1 MKGTAELGIKPIGQL
16 LWTYSLPGV
25 VAMMVNA
32 FYNVLDRIFI
42 GQFSGEAAL
51 AGVTVAFPMMMLTF
65 AVANL
70 VGVGGGA
77 LIAIRFGEKDLKGAS
92 HVLGNVITSNVLIGL
107 LVTVV
112 GLANLSGWLRI
123 FGANEITLPFAHDFM
138 QIILLGT
145 TFQFVSFTLSNTV
158 RTEGFPRLAMASQI
172 TSVLVNLVL
181 ALVFVAGLRWGVRG
195 AAMSTVLGQL
205 CGLGVV
211 LPHYLRKRSILKP
224 ARSDW
229 WLDWKLMSKICSI
242 GASAFLGTLGV
253 SVSMTFL
260 TTSLTRL
267 GGVPAVTS
275 LGAINSLY
283 TLFILPFFG
292 IQQGLQP
299 IIGYNHGAGRPDRV
313 RRALYLATGAAMAMA
328 TVVFLFLELFPSFF
342 ISLFIQKDSATMP
355 IAIHGMRIFMAMLP
369 VIGINLMGI
378 TYFQSTAK
386 AGMAIFLGMARQFI
400 FLIPLVLIF
409 SSLFGLT
416 GIWFST
422 PVSDALSI
430 LTTLVFL
437 AIDFRKY
444 PIIRM
449 QIMGA

>member
-1 MKGTAELGIKPIGQL
+1 MKGSTELGEKPIGQL
-16 LWTYSLPGV
+16 LWKYSLPGV
-25 VAMMVNA
+25 VAMLVGA
-32 FYNVLDRIFI
+32 VYNVLDRIFI
-42 GQFSGEAAL
+42 GKFSGEAAL
-51 AGVTVAFPMMMLTF
+51 AGLTVAFPLMMLTF

-77 LIAIRFGEKDLKGAS
+77 LIAIRFGEKNLKGAS
-92 HVLGNVITSNVLIGL
+92 HVFGNVITSTILVGL
-107 LVTVV
+107 FVTVV

-123 FGANEITLPFAHDFM
+123 FGADETTLPFAHDFM

-158 RTEGFPRLAMASQI
+158 RTEGFPRLAMTSQI

-181 ALVFVAGLRWGVRG
+181 ALIFVAGLRWGVRG

-211 LPHYLRKRSILKP
+211 LPHYLRKKSILKP
-224 ARSDW
+224 QRSDW
-229 WLDWKLMSKICSI
+229 RLDWKLMGKISGI
-242 GASAFLGTLGV
+242 GSSAFLGTLGV

-260 TTSLTRL
+260 TTSLIRH
-267 GGVPAVTS
+267 GGVPAITS

-299 IIGYNHGAGRPDRV
+299 IIGYNHGAGRSDRV
-313 RRALYLATGAAMAMA
+313 RKALYLATGTAMGMA
-328 TVVFLFLELFPSFF
+328 TVVFLLLELFPSFF
-342 ISLFIQKDSATMP
+342 IALFIQKDSATMP

-400 FLIPLVLIF
+400 FLIPLVLAF
-409 SSLFGLT
+409 SALFGLT
-416 GIWFST
+416 GTWLAT

-430 LTTLVFL
+430 LMTIVFL

-444 PIIRM
+444 PLPRT
-449 QIMGA
+449 QVTSA